1 MSQYPEINRYD
12 DHSNKLKNEN
22 QTIISED
29 AGNSDKFQQWFM
41 IKPLNKLGIEKTY
54 LNIIKVETKPQPTSY
69 QKWKAESISSEIGNK
84 TSTTTLATF
93 IQHSI
98 GSSSHSN
105 QRRKEIKCIQIE
117 KGEVKLSPFAGMI
130 PYRENIKKPPKS
142 IRINVTSLVA

>member
-98 GSSSHSN
+98 GSPSHRN
-105 QRRKEIKCIQIE
+105 KTENKTRKRNKRNPSC
-117 KGEVKLSPFAGMI
+117 KRSKLSLFADHVILYGVSQVVCDTL
-130 PYRENIKKPPKS
+130 YRKY
-142 IRINVTSLVA
+142 